1 MKITSLSSNISNKPK
16 YNQQISTFSNMPKV
30 QTNNSKNIKS
40 NILNDKNQLI
50 KESENKIG
58 INTFNNK
65 EEKNY
70 YCLKC
75 DKIISFDKKGKEKHF
90 HSCIFPWEEYFTKND
105 VSNIINFYK
114 SLIQDLNIEIQKLKN
129 EERINKEYQ
138 MKYIDEFCIL
148 KQKKPENI
156 IELLNEIII
165 SAQEKEENQIEYID
179 EILMNPLIRPHYEI
193 QIVDQ
198 MEILKERS
206 LDYEIEYTEDLEIR
220 RESIII
226 PEKNQIKFK
235 NDKKYIIERNSAFLL
250 LANKKNRILE
260 LKHTFDMMIVGH
272 EKYMISIIDKSDRIF
287 IKNKNNMNDNSS
299 DKDNKYL
306 MEINELSKEL
316 RTKDKEIK
324 ELKKTFPFEINQGD
338 KIMTVTFT
346 TTDQKFF
353 YSIICKNTEIFANLV
368 FQLFKEYPDYKD
380 KSVYFMCNGIVIK
393 EYKTLDENKI
403 KNRDIILLNFLSNNS
418 SIQI

>member
-1 MKITSLSSNISNKPK
+1 
-16 YNQQISTFSNMPKV
+16 
-30 QTNNSKNIKS
+30 
-40 NILNDKNQLI
+40 
-50 KESENKIG
+50 
-58 INTFNNK
+58 
-65 EEKNY
+65 
-70 YCLKC
+70 
-75 DKIISFDKKGKEKHF
+75 
-90 HSCIFPWEEYFTKND
+90 
-105 VSNIINFYK
+105 
-114 SLIQDLNIEIQKLKN
+114 
-129 EERINKEYQ
+129 
-138 MKYIDEFCIL
+138 
-148 KQKKPENI
+148 
-156 IELLNEIII
+156 
-165 SAQEKEENQIEYID
+165 
-179 EILMNPLIRPHYEI
+179 
-193 QIVDQ
+193 

-299 DKDNKYL
+299 EKDNKYL

-324 ELKKTFPFEINQGD
+324 ELKKTFPFEIKQGD
-338 KIMTVTFT
+338 KIMTVIFT

-403 KNRDIILLNFLSNNS
+403 KNRDIILLNFLSNSS